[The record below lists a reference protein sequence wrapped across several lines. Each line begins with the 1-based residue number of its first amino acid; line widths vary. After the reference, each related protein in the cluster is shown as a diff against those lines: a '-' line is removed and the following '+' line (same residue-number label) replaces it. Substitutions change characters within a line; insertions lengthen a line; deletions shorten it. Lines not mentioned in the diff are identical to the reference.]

1 MFKLTL
7 ACVFLFIASLEARK
21 GNSASFLFHTV
32 HDQSNHPGLGSSSR
46 LTFKSVDE
54 IRRCTIH
61 LKATEMLFHVWLF
74 SRVSNDIFVNFVFL
88 LIIVNIIIMA
98 TLEPKSSDPI

>member
-21 GNSASFLFHTV
+21 GNSSSSFLFHTV
-32 HDQSNHPGLGSSSR
+32 HDQSNHPGLGSASWWMK
-46 LTFKSVDE
+46 FVVV
-54 IRRCTIH
+54 TIY

-74 SRVSNDIFVNFVFL
+74 SRVSNDIFANFVFF
-88 LIIVNIIIMA
+88 NN
-98 TLEPKSSDPI
+98 S

>member
-21 GNSASFLFHTV
+21 GNSTSSFLFHTV
-32 HDQSNHPGLGSSSR
+32 HDHSNHPGLGSSSR

-54 IRRCTIH
+54 IRRCDHSFESYRNVIPC
-61 LKATEMLFHVWLF
+61 MVV
-74 SRVSNDIFVNFVFL
+74 R
-88 LIIVNIIIMA
+88 
-98 TLEPKSSDPI
+98 

>member
-1 MFKLTL
+1 MKF
-7 ACVFLFIASLEARK
+7 
-21 GNSASFLFHTV
+21 
-32 HDQSNHPGLGSSSR
+32 
-46 LTFKSVDE
+46 VDV
-54 IRRCTIH
+54 TIH

-98 TLEPKSSDPI
+98 TLGAKSSDPI

>member
-21 GNSASFLFHTV
+21 GNSTSFLFHTV

-54 IRRCTIH
+54 IRRGDHSFESYRNVIPC
-61 LKATEMLFHVWLF
+61 MVV
-74 SRVSNDIFVNFVFL
+74 R
-88 LIIVNIIIMA
+88 
-98 TLEPKSSDPI
+98 